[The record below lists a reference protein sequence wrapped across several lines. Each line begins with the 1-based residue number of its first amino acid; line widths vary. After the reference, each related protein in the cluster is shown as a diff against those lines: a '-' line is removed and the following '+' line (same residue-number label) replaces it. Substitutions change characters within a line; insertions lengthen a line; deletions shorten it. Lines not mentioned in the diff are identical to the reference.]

1 MAASVSE
8 VYPFFAPTVGA
19 LCAFLA
25 GSNTVSNLMLSQY
38 QYSVA
43 QALGVSGTTMVAAQ
57 SVGAAAG
64 NMIAIHNVVAASA
77 TVGVMG
83 REGLTLRRTI
93 LPTIYYVVVAGM
105 LTIISMYV
113 LKIGELEC
121 QCVACW
127 RWAKIQRKIELHKLR
142 LTMDIV
148 LTALQSGLASL
159 ASYLAAHVLLCLV
172 PAFFIAGALSALV
185 PQQSIVRFLGPAAP
199 KWVAYPAAA
208 GAGSL
213 LAVCSCTVQPL
224 FAGIYSK
231 GAGLG
236 PAITFMFF
244 APAANILALS
254 YTGVALGADFAVA
267 RLVLSLVFGIGIGMI
282 MALIFHRSDAVR
294 LDNAAAFAGGE
305 GISRQTLIFL
315 GALVVLL
322 VGGTLKLDFLTTP
335 LLRFEQ
341 PWIAAVA
348 AQNVLNLLVPI
359 DLIKGDEGL
368 SVQGV
373 VLIGML
379 GLIALTAWRG
389 LGKVDEGFNRL
400 TFVALG
406 LIAAT
411 LIFAALGIVT
421 NDTGWPLSRRFDAW
435 DRQQWLWETWRFV
448 KMIFP
453 LLVVG
458 VFIVGVIRIFIRPEW
473 VQAIAG
479 SNSVLAN
486 MAGVVFGVFMY
497 FPTLVEVPIAKMFLS
512 LGMHPGP
519 LIAYLMADPELSLQS
534 ILITSAIIGK
544 LKAWTYV
551 GLVAVFS
558 TLAGLTYGAW
568 TDGTSIT
575 TVAFGFVAFIAVLF
589 AALHYMDKR
598 QHAAPAV

>member
-1 MAASVSE
+1 
-8 VYPFFAPTVGA
+8 
-19 LCAFLA
+19 
-25 GSNTVSNLMLSQY
+25 
-38 QYSVA
+38 
-43 QALGVSGTTMVAAQ
+43 
-57 SVGAAAG
+57 
-64 NMIAIHNVVAASA
+64 
-77 TVGVMG
+77 
-83 REGLTLRRTI
+83 
-93 LPTIYYVVVAGM
+93 
-105 LTIISMYV
+105 
-113 LKIGELEC
+113 
-121 QCVACW
+121 
-127 RWAKIQRKIELHKLR
+127 
-142 LTMDIV
+142 MDIV
-148 LTALQSGLASL
+148 LTALQSGVASL

-305 GISRQTLIFL
+305 GISRQTLFFL

-341 PWIAAVA
+341 PWEAAAA
-348 AQNVLNLLVPI
+348 AQNALNVLVPI
-359 DLIKGDEGL
+359 DLIKGGEGL

-411 LIFAALGIVT
+411 LIFASLGIVT
-421 NDTGWPLSRRFDAW
+421 NDTGLVVTLSGRTLVVVLMLASLWPLSRRFDVW

-453 LLVVG
+453 LLIVG
-458 VFIVGVIRIFIRPEW
+458 VFAVGVIRIFIRPEW

-568 TDGTSIT
+568 TDGASIA
-575 TVAFGFVAFIAVLF
+575 TVALGFMAFIAVLF
-589 AALHYMDKR
+589 GALHYMDKR